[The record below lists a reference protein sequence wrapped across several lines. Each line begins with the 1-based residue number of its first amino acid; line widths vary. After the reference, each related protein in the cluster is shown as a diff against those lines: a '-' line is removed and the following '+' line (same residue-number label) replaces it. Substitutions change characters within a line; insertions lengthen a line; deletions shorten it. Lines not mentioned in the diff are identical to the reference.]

1 MSGFL
6 QDVRYGARTL
16 LKSPGFT
23 LVALLAL
30 ALGIGANSAIFTVV
44 NAVLIRPLPYQD
56 PDRLAL
62 VFQTNQAQN
71 WKRNGV
77 SGPNYMDMK
86 EQTRTFADMS
96 LFEPGSGTL
105 TGLGE
110 PEQFPGM
117 RVTANFFTLL
127 GARTHLG
134 RLFTDADAKAG
145 RYNVAVMT
153 YGFWKRRL
161 GGDPTVVGR
170 KFQVD
175 GLSYELIG
183 VLSPDFWFPIA
194 SEGFVPWTDEWL
206 RRLHRSNYGFGVLG
220 RLGPGAT
227 VEQATSEMNSIMQ
240 RIAEKDSSQAGWG
253 ALVLPFR
260 EMLVEYIRPALLV
273 LLGAVGFVLLIACT
287 NVANLLL
294 ARGAGR
300 QKEIAI
306 RATMGAGRWRLVRQ
320 MLTESM
326 LLGIAG
332 GGVGLLLAVWGTQL
346 ITAVLPHTVP
356 LPETTAQVALMQ
368 ISVDSTVLL
377 FALGISI
384 LTGAIFGLMPAIAM
398 SRTAP
403 VEALKEGGRSSSL
416 SGHATLRSA
425 LVVAEVALALV
436 LLAGASLMIR
446 SMLRMQ
452 QASPGFQPRHLLTLE
467 MELPTDSKYQGEREW
482 ANIYQ
487 RFLAS
492 IRELPGLESTALTR
506 AVPLGTEQERT
517 FFTVEGRAPASA
529 NERLGADLRQVSA
542 NYLQTIGVPLIRGR
556 QFTDFDHAEAPPVVI
571 VDTGLARRYWPGQ
584 DPIGRRIQMRGR
596 AFEVVGVVGEVKHS
610 GVDHEARPTI
620 YVPYLQVPFFRM
632 AFVVRTAADP
642 ASVVRAVKTAV
653 WKIDK
658 GQPVY
663 NAKTMDELMAD
674 SASAPRLTLILL
686 GGFAALALLLAAIGI
701 YGVMSYTVSQR
712 RHELGIRVALGA
724 GMMQVLS
731 LVVGRAMLLAVIGVA
746 IGTVAALGLTRVLS
760 SLLFG
765 VSATDPLTFAAVAVI
780 LTLVALAASYVP
792 ARRAM
797 RVHPIEALRYE

>member
-1 MSGFL
+1 M
-6 QDVRYGARTL
+6 RTL
-16 LKSPGFT
+16 LKSPGYT
-23 LVALLAL
+23 AVALLAL

-44 NAVLIRPLPYQD
+44 NAVLIRPLPYEN

-71 WKRNGV
+71 WKRSGV
-77 SGPNYMDMK
+77 SGPNFMDMK

-105 TGLGE
+105 TGMGE

-117 RVTANFFTLL
+117 RVTANFFTML

-134 RLFTDADAKAG
+134 RLFTEADAKAG

-161 GGDPTVVGR
+161 GGDPSVVGR
-170 KFQVD
+170 RFQVD

-183 VLSPDFWFPIA
+183 ILAPDFWFPIA

-206 RRLHRSNYGFGVLG
+206 QRLHRSNYGFGVLG
-220 RLGPGAT
+220 RLGPGAGI
-227 VEQATSEMNSIMQ
+227 EQASADVNSIMR
-240 RIAEKDSSQAGWG
+240 RIAEKDAGQAGWG
-253 ALVLPFR
+253 AVAIPFR
-260 EMLVEYIRPALLV
+260 ETLVEYIRPALLV
-273 LLGAVGFVLLIACT
+273 LLGAVDFVLLIACT

-294 ARGAGR
+294 ARGTSR
-300 QKEIAI
+300 QKEVAI

-326 LLGIAG
+326 LLGVAG
-332 GGVGLLLAVWGTQL
+332 GGIGLLLAVWGTQL
-346 ITAVLPHTVP
+346 LTAVLPETVP
-356 LPETTAQVALMQ
+356 LPETTAQVALMS
-368 ISVDSTVLL
+368 ISIDRVVLL
-377 FALGISI
+377 FTLGISI
-384 LTGAIFGLMPAIAM
+384 ATGAVFGLIPALAI

-416 SGHATLRSA
+416 SPHATVRSA

-436 LLAGASLMIR
+436 LLTGASLMIR

-452 QASPGFQPRHLLTLE
+452 QATPGFRPQHLLTLE
-467 MELPTDSKYQGEREW
+467 MELPTDSKYRGTREW
-482 ANIYQ
+482 AAIYQ
-487 RFLAS
+487 RFLTS
-492 IRELPGLESTALTR
+492 VREVPGLESTALTR
-506 AVPLGTEQERT
+506 AVPLGTEQERI

-556 QFTDFDHAEAPPVVI
+556 YFSDFDHADAPPVVI
-571 VDTGLARRYWPGQ
+571 VDANLARRYWPDQ

-596 AFEVVGVVGEVKHS
+596 AFEVVGVAGEVKHA
-610 GVDHEARPTI
+610 GVDKQAQPTI
-620 YVPYLQVPFFRM
+620 YVPYLQAPFFRM
-632 AFVVRTAADP
+632 SFVIRTSADP
-642 ASVVRAVKTAV
+642 ASVIRAVKAAI

-663 NAKTMDELMAD
+663 NVKTMEQLMAD

-686 GGFAALALLLAAIGI
+686 GAFAALALLLAAIGI

-712 RHELGIRVALGA
+712 KHELGIRVALGA
-724 GMMQVLS
+724 GTAEVLK
-731 LVVGRAMLLAVIGVA
+731 LVVGRAMLLSVAGVA
-746 IGTVAALGLTRVLS
+746 IGSAAAFALTRVLS

-765 VSATDPLTFAAVAVI
+765 VSATDPLTFAAVAVT
-780 LTLVALAASYVP
+780 LTLVALAASYIP